1 MTLKKLMAR
10 DFNPSLVEEIAA
22 AAAIAANVI
31 FSPITRGWY
40 TRWGS
45 TPAEQQRP
53 LPGDDIV
60 AEPRLVCTR
69 AITIHAPASAVWPWL
84 AQMGQGRGGLYSY
97 QKLENIAR
105 CNMHNADTI
114 HPEWQSLVVGDK
126 VRFGPEPYPFQYVRA
141 IDAGRTLVLGSAP
154 GETKTPASWVF
165 HLEPIDG
172 GTRLIVRSR
181 NGYEPGAMNTLI
193 WRGITDPIF
202 FVMERR
208 MLMGIRDRA
217 EAQLAEIRNYEL
229 GITD

>member
-1 MTLKKLMAR
+1 MSHN
-10 DFNPSLVEEIAA
+10 FNPSLAEEIVAA
-22 AAAIAANVI
+22 ATIGFNI
-31 FSPITRGWY
+31 LFSPITRGWY
-40 TRWGS
+40 SGWGS
-45 TPAEQQRP
+45 TPEERQRP

-60 AEPRLVCTR
+60 PQPRLAATR
-69 AITIHAPASAVWPWL
+69 AITIRAPASAVWPWL

-97 QKLENIAR
+97 EKLENLAR
-105 CNMHNADTI
+105 CDMHNADTI
-114 HPEWQSLVVGDK
+114 HPEWQSPAVGDK

-141 IDAGRTLVLGSAP
+141 IDAGRTLVLGSTP

-193 WRGITDPIF
+193 WRGITDPMY

-208 MLMGIRDRA
+208 MLIGIRDRA

>member
-1 MTLKKLMAR
+1 MSHN
-10 DFNPSLVEEIAA
+10 FNPSLAEEIVAA
-22 AAAIAANVI
+22 ATIGFNI
-31 FSPITRGWY
+31 LFSPITRRWY
-40 TRWGS
+40 SSWGS
-45 TPAEQQRP
+45 TPEERRRP

-60 AEPRLVCTR
+60 PQPRLAATR
-69 AITIHAPASAVWPWL
+69 AITIRAPASTVWPWL

-97 QKLENIAR
+97 EKLENLAR
-105 CNMHNADTI
+105 CDMHNADTI
-114 HPEWQSLVVGDK
+114 HPEWQSPAVGDK

-172 GTRLIVRSR
+172 GVRLIVRSR

-208 MLMGIRDRA
+208 MLIGIRDRA